1 MAENENNGLNLKTR
15 ADLEKYLQDLS
26 SKLEETQASL
36 AEMSNSKTEETTEET
51 TKEETTEDTNNSEE
65 VTKEEVDEV
74 QALLDLD

>member
-1 MAENENNGLNLKTR
+1 MAENENTGLNLKTR

-36 AEMSNSKTEETTEET
+36 AEMSKSKTEETTEET
-51 TKEETTEDTNNSEE
+51 TKEETTEDNNDSEE
-65 VTKEEVDEV
+65 VTDEEVDEL